1 MHNLSLTSR
10 RETFEIEL
18 TLDPHTE
25 SAEDVS
31 RLVSQFLRDIDA
43 CSLERPVSPSDVLQ
57 ALSITTAVHLARAEA
72 QRRSAGALN
81 LPFIDAALSAAP
93 APPRAAAAAA

>member
-1 MHNLSLTSR
+1 MHNLSLTNR
-10 RETFEIEL
+10 RETFEIDL

-57 ALSITTAVHLARAEA
+57 ALSITTAVHVARSEA
-72 QRRSAGALN
+72 TRRGGKSVS
-81 LPFIDAALSAAP
+81 LPFIEAELATSRRP
-93 APPRAAAAAA
+93 AAAAAA